1 MTDPADRRTP
11 PPELVAAAAANPG
24 GSVAE
29 IDHDVVGDPDGYVP
43 AEAVVGVWEVGAD
56 GRLTGQFHANPRY
69 GPVRDDVTRLTGG
82 GHWLGWLGDDPAG
95 AVRDSVAGMLTDQ
108 VPGSTVP
115 WMKITDE
122 PRYLTGGRP
131 MPEDPDR
138 VVVTRA
144 ALAAPFAL
152 GVESPSGRE
161 ILWGVYTV
169 VVSGLDAT
177 ARSRAW
183 LDLWTDLD
191 TAHEQLASRI
201 HVLDG
206 AE

>member
-1 MTDPADRRTP
+1 MVEPADRRTP
-11 PPELVAAAAANPG
+11 PPELVALAAANPG

-29 IDHDVVGDPDGYVP
+29 IDHAVVRDPDGYVP
-43 AEAVVGVWEVGAD
+43 AEAVVGVWEVDAQ
-56 GRLTGQFHANPRY
+56 GRLTGQFHANPSY
-69 GPVRDDVTRLTGG
+69 GPVRDDFTRLTGG
-82 GHWLGWLGDDPAG
+82 GHWLGWLGDDPA
-95 AVRDSVAGMLTDQ
+95 ATVRDSLAGMLTDQ

-115 WMKITDE
+115 WMKITAE

-152 GVESPSGRE
+152 GVESPSGDE

-169 VVSGLDAT
+169 VVAGLDST

-191 TAHEQLASRI
+191 TAGEQLADRTYT
-201 HVLDG
+201 LDG
-206 AE
+206 